1 MALALSPLSQV
12 CKGIRA
18 YLDGELNA
26 PDRSKVSVLLATP
39 ADTASAGAGDS
50 DHRLNLF
57 FYRFEPSGL
66 FPDTL
71 PGETGWLRAFC
82 LVTPFA
88 AEEDSVGAGE
98 NDLRL
103 IGEVM
108 RVFHEKP
115 VFQLSV
121 DGEEYHLQVIF
132 QPLGLDQLNQ
142 LWSTQGD
149 TLYRP
154 SVLYEV
160 SLAPILPA
168 VKAVPAPLAGGF
180 GLQVQP
186 TLEQRET
193 SIAGRFPEVPAMTPA
208 ITREDW
214 APAIAFVHG
223 GACAFSFSLALGSPE
238 LAAFVPRVWLAGK
251 VGEPVSLRWE
261 TWDAT
266 HGWQVVEPAGAA
278 LIASAGIAPDAV
290 ATAPTQAL
298 ALPFSDHVGQMLFY
312 AERSYTRAAD
322 GVMLTV
328 RSNPLLIS
336 LYAG

>member
-18 YLDGELNA
+18 YLDGEINA
-26 PDRSKVSVLLATP
+26 PDRSKVSVVLATP
-39 ADTASAGAGDS
+39 AESASAGAGDS

-71 PGETGWLRAFC
+71 PGETGWLRTFC
-82 LVTPFA
+82 LITPFA

-103 IGEVM
+103 IGETM
-108 RVFHEKP
+108 RIFHEKP

-121 DGEEYHLQVIF
+121 DGEDYHLQVIF
-132 QPLGLDQLNQ
+132 QPLPLDQLNQ

-149 TLYRP
+149 TIYRP
-154 SVLYEV
+154 SILYEI
-160 SLAPILPA
+160 SLAPVVPIE
-168 VKAVPAPLAGGF
+168 KAVAAPLTGGF
-180 GLQVQP
+180 GLDVRA
-186 TLEQRET
+186 TLEGRE
-193 SIAGRFPEVPAMTPA
+193 SSVAGRYPEVPVITPDIA
-208 ITREDW
+208 REDW
-214 APAIAFVHG
+214 APAVAWVHQDV
-223 GACAFSFSLALGSPE
+223 CAFSFSLRLGSPE
-238 LAAFVPRVWLAGK
+238 LAAFTPRVWLAGK
-251 VGEPVSLRWE
+251 VGESVSLRWE

-266 HGWQVVEPAGAA
+266 NGWQAVLPAGAG
-278 LIASAGIAPDAV
+278 LIASATISPDA
-290 ATAPTQAL
+290 AAAAATQAL
-298 ALPFSDHVGQMLFY
+298 TLPFSDHVGQMLFH
-312 AERSYTRAAD
+312 AERSYTRASD
-322 GVMLTV
+322 GAVLTV

>member
-1 MALALSPLSQV
+1 MALALSPIAQV

-121 DGEEYHLQVIF
+121 DGEDYHLQVIF
-132 QPLGLDQLNQ
+132 QPLGLDLLNQ

-149 TLYRP
+149 TIYRP

-180 GLQVQP
+180 GLQVQS
-186 TLEQRET
+186 TLERRET
-193 SIAGRFPEVPAMTPA
+193 SVVGRFPEVPAITPV

-214 APAIAFVHG
+214 APAIAFVRG
-223 GACAFSFSLALGSPE
+223 GACAFSFSFALGSPE
-238 LAAFVPRVWLAGK
+238 LATFVPRVWLAGK

-266 HGWQVVEPAGAA
+266 NGWQAVEPIGAA
-278 LIASAGIAPDAV
+278 LIASAGIAPDAA
-290 ATAPTQAL
+290 ATAATQAF

-312 AERSYTRAAD
+312 AERSYTRAGD
-322 GVMLTV
+322 GAVLTV
-328 RSNPLLIS
+328 RSNPLLVS

>member
-18 YLDGELNA
+18 YLDGEINA

-115 VFQLSV
+115 VFQLGV
-121 DGEEYHLQVIF
+121 DGEDYHLQVIF

-160 SLAPILPA
+160 SLAPVVPA
-168 VKAVPAPLAGGF
+168 VKAVAAPLTGVF
-180 GLQVQP
+180 GLQVQS
-186 TLEQRET
+186 TLERQET
-193 SIAGRFPEVPAMTPA
+193 SVAGRFPEVPAMTPA

-214 APAIAFVHG
+214 APAIAFVQG
-223 GACAFSFSLALGSPE
+223 GACAFSFSFALGSPE
-238 LAAFVPRVWLAGK
+238 LVAFTPRVWLAGK

-266 HGWQVVEPAGAA
+266 NGWQKFVPDGAA
-278 LIASAGIAPDAV
+278 LVASAGIDPDA
-290 ATAPTQAL
+290 AAGAPTQAL
-298 ALPFSDHVGQMLFY
+298 TLPFTDHVGQMLFY
-312 AERSYTRAAD
+312 AERSYTRAGD
-322 GVMLTV
+322 GAVLTV
-328 RSNPLLIS
+328 RSNPLLVS

>member
-18 YLDGELNA
+18 YLDGEINA

-39 ADTASAGAGDS
+39 AESASAGAGDS
-50 DHRLNLF
+50 EHRLNLF

-71 PGETGWLRAFC
+71 PGETGWLRTFC
-82 LVTPFA
+82 LVTPFS

-103 IGEVM
+103 IGEVL
-108 RVFHEKP
+108 RIFHEKP
-115 VFQLSV
+115 VFQLNV
-121 DGEEYHLQVIF
+121 DGEDYHLQVIF

-160 SLAPILPA
+160 SLAPVLPA
-168 VKAVPAPLAGGF
+168 VKAVAAPLTGGF
-180 GLQVQP
+180 GLQVQS
-186 TLEQRET
+186 TLERQET
-193 SIAGRFPEVPAMTPA
+193 SVAGRFPEVPIMTPT

-223 GACAFSFSLALGSPE
+223 GTCAFSFSFALGSPE
-238 LAAFVPRVWLAGK
+238 LAAFTPRVWLAGK

-261 TWDAT
+261 IWDSSN
-266 HGWQVVEPAGAA
+266 GWQRIVPDDAV
-278 LIASAGIAPDAV
+278 LLASAGIAPDA
-290 ATAPTQAL
+290 AAGAPTETL
-298 ALPFSDHVGQMLFY
+298 ALPFTNHVGQMLFY
-312 AERSYTRAAD
+312 AERSYARASD
-322 GVMLTV
+322 GAVLTV
-328 RSNPLLIS
+328 RSNPLLVS

>member
-18 YLDGELNA
+18 YLDGEINA
-26 PDRSKVSVLLATP
+26 PDRSKVSVVLATP
-39 ADTASAGAGDS
+39 SDTASAGAGDS

-71 PGETGWLRAFC
+71 PGETGWLRTFC

-108 RVFHEKP
+108 RIFHEKP
-115 VFQLSV
+115 VFQLPV
-121 DGEEYHLQVIF
+121 DGEDYYLQVIF

-149 TLYRP
+149 TIYRP

-160 SLAPILPA
+160 SLAPVIP
-168 VKAVPAPLAGGF
+168 AVPAVAAPLTGGF
-180 GLQVQP
+180 GLEVRA
-186 TLEQRET
+186 TLDALET
-193 SIAGRFPEVPAMTPA
+193 SVAGRLPEVPAMTPA

-214 APAIAFVHG
+214 APAIAFVYDG
-223 GACAFSFSLALGSPE
+223 SCAFSFSLALGSPE
-238 LAAFVPRVWLAGK
+238 LAAFTPRAWLAGK
-251 VGEPVSLRWE
+251 VGESVSLRWE
-261 TWDAT
+261 TWMRRLA
-266 HGWQVVEPAGAA
+266 GRRWNRPRPPSSPPA
-278 LIASAGIAPDAV
+278 
-290 ATAPTQAL
+290 
-298 ALPFSDHVGQMLFY
+298 
-312 AERSYTRAAD
+312 R
-322 GVMLTV
+322 
-328 RSNPLLIS
+328 
-336 LYAG
+336 

>member
-18 YLDGELNA
+18 YLDGEINA
-26 PDRSKVSVLLATP
+26 PDRSKVSVVLATP
-39 ADTASAGAGDS
+39 ADTASAGAADS

-82 LVTPFA
+82 LITPFA

-121 DGEEYHLQVIF
+121 EGEDYHLQVIF

-149 TLYRP
+149 TIYRP

-160 SLAPILPA
+160 SLAPVLPA

-180 GLQVQP
+180 GLQVQS
-186 TLEQRET
+186 TLERQAT
-193 SIAGRFPEVPAMTPA
+193 SVAGRFPEVPAMTPD

-214 APAIAFVHG
+214 APAIAFVQG
-223 GACAFSFSLALGSPE
+223 GACAFSFSFALGSPA
-238 LAAFVPRVWLAGK
+238 LAAFTPRVWLAGK
-251 VGEPVSLRWE
+251 VGESVSLRWE
-261 TWDAT
+261 IWDAT
-266 HGWQVVEPAGAA
+266 AGWQKFVPDGAA
-278 LIASAGIAPDAV
+278 LVASSGIDPDA
-290 ATAPTQAL
+290 AAGAPTQAL
-298 ALPFSDHVGQMLFY
+298 TLPFTDHVGQMLFY
-312 AERSYTRAAD
+312 AERSYTRAGD
-322 GVMLTV
+322 GAVLTV
-328 RSNPLLIS
+328 RSNPLLVS